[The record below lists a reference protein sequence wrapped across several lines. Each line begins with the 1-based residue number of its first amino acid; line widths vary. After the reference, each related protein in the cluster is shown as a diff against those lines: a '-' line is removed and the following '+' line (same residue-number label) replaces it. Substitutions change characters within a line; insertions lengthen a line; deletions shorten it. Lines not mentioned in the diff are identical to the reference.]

1 MTLYLVAGVGA
12 STDAGTGVAVA
23 PGHLPSRRIRR
34 YPSDTADAEWALLA
48 PLVPTGGPGPRGGR
62 PPVRPRRDIV
72 DAIRYVAHNGCVWR
86 ALPADFPPW
95 QTVHDYHT
103 RWAADGT
110 LNRIHNALRDQVRAV
125 EGRNAQPS
133 AAIIDSQSVRAAET
147 VARASRGYDA
157 GKKVNGRK
165 RHIAV
170 DTIGLLLVVMVSAAS
185 VQDRH
190 AGRTLLAALAACHRG
205 VRLVWADS
213 GYSGSLVTWAATAL
227 TLTVH
232 IVAKLAGQIG
242 FHVLPRRW
250 VVERTLAWISRC
262 RRTVRDYERL
272 PEHHA
277 AMVQW
282 SMVILMTRRLARRRA
297 HTTT

>member
-1 MTLYLVAGVGA
+1 MTFYLVGGAGA
-12 STDAGTGVAVA
+12 SPTPTLSTE
-23 PGHLPSRRIRR
+23 HLPSNRVRR
-34 YPSDTADAEWALLA
+34 YPSDTTDAEWQVIA
-48 PLVPTGGPGPRGGR
+48 PLIPAGHPSRRGGR
-62 PPVRPRRDIV
+62 RPVHSRRDIV
-72 DAIRYVAHNGCVWR
+72 DAIRYLAHNGCVWR

-95 QTVHDYHT
+95 QTVYDYHA
-103 RWAADGT
+103 RWSTDGT
-110 LNRIHNALRDQVRAV
+110 VNHLHNTLRDQTRAV
-125 EGRNAQPS
+125 AGRLPEPS

-170 DTIGLLLVVMVSAAS
+170 DTIGLLLVVAVSAAS

-190 AGRTLLAALAACHRG
+190 AGRILLWAVHTICRK
-205 VRLVWADS
+205 VTMTWADS
-213 GYSGSLVTWAATAL
+213 GYSGTLVDFAAAL
-227 TLTVH
+227 GVTVT

-242 FHVLPRRW
+242 FQVLPRRW
-250 VVERTLAWISRC
+250 VVERTLSWISRC

-277 AMVQW
+277 AIVQW
-282 SMVILMTRRLARRRA
+282 SMIIIMSRRLARHRP
-297 HTTT
+297 